1 MLKIRKLRISLYCY
15 DSNGKVY
22 KKLDSKPVI
31 KLEEV
36 GSRVIISLSKQ
47 TCLAVEKSEIANI
60 FIHQGGNHMMQ
71 FLTVKRIST
80 KEYIY
85 INRPCELLGITN
97 DVITIKVGGRVEQ
110 FHTDFYYWFISNF
123 RLEIGDQRISCPMGY
138 AFHRVYYKCKQ
149 NNAK

>member
-31 KLEEV
+31 KLEEL

-60 FIHQGGNHMMQ
+60 FIH
-71 FLTVKRIST
+71 
-80 KEYIY
+80 
-85 INRPCELLGITN
+85 
-97 DVITIKVGGRVEQ
+97 
-110 FHTDFYYWFISNF
+110 
-123 RLEIGDQRISCPMGY
+123 
-138 AFHRVYYKCKQ
+138 
-149 NNAK
+149 